1 MDLQEPL
8 DELAR
13 PPTRFHHDLTFPP
26 PERIRVYDD
35 TLRDGEQ
42 MPGVAIAPAAKF
54 ELARALS
61 DIGVH
66 IMDVGFPAVSE
77 SERETLRL
85 VLEGRRR
92 GEIRADLPGKRGGEG
107 DLPTGWGGE
116 ITPVELQE
124 PLAELARDPKR
135 FSHDL
140 RFPPA
145 EKIRIYDDTLR
156 DGEQMPGVAITPRDK
171 YELARM
177 LSDIGVHIMDVGFP
191 SVSEGERETLRLVL
205 EGRKRGELRAD
216 LEVVCMMRSTKG
228 DIDATMR
235 VIDKLGHKR
244 EDVTYF
250 IFTSASDLHVKYKLG
265 KTLLHRDGIPESEW
279 LELPVSYYREAN
291 LRMMC
296 EAISYAREQGATSI
310 EFGGEDGSRADVD
323 YIAEIHRE
331 GLKAGG
337 TRPSTPDTVGCYS
350 PFAVREYIP
359 AIKAAAPDAPLVVHF
374 HNDLGL
380 GAWNTV
386 MALGSGAEVFTTS
399 VNGIGERTGN
409 APMHQ
414 VLLQLR
420 YLFGIDLP
428 GFKYDKLRTL
438 ARSLERMSG
447 IPVQPTEPGIG
458 LDVFSH
464 ESGIHTAGL
473 LIHPAIYQFIP
484 PSDLGAEITY
494 VYGKHSGALVI
505 EHALRH
511 AGIAPEPELVAKV
524 LAEVKRIREERAER
538 SDFSDFHRR
547 YYDHLNR
554 MGLTAEEVVD
564 IARALTAN

>member
-1 MDLQEPL
+1 VGAQAAGGAAAARRSRPALIASEPPHP
-8 DELAR
+8 A
-13 PPTRFHHDLTFPP
+13 
-26 PERIRVYDD
+26 
-35 TLRDGEQ
+35 LR
-42 MPGVAIAPAAKF
+42 
-54 ELARALS
+54 
-61 DIGVH
+61 
-66 IMDVGFPAVSE
+66 
-77 SERETLRL
+77 T
-85 VLEGRRR
+85 
-92 GEIRADLPGKRGGEG
+92 DLPGKRGGEG

-265 KTLLHRDGIPESEW
+265 KTLLHRDGIHESEW

>member
-1 MDLQEPL
+1 
-8 DELAR
+8 
-13 PPTRFHHDLTFPP
+13 
-26 PERIRVYDD
+26 
-35 TLRDGEQ
+35 
-42 MPGVAIAPAAKF
+42 MPGDPP
-54 ELARALS
+54 LPS
-61 DIGVH
+61 
-66 IMDVGFPAVSE
+66 
-77 SERETLRL
+77 LR
-85 VLEGRRR
+85 
-92 GEIRADLPGKRGGEG
+92 G
-107 DLPTGWGGE
+107 DLPSEWGGNK
-116 ITPVELQE
+116 PVELQE
-124 PLAELARDPKR
+124 PLGELARDPTH
-135 FSHDL
+135 FAHDL
-140 RFPPA
+140 KFPPSD
-145 EKIRIYDDTLR
+145 KIRVYDDTLR

-171 YELARM
+171 YQLARM

-191 SVSEGERETLRLVL
+191 YISESERETLRLVL

-235 VIDKLGHKR
+235 VIDSLGYKR
-244 EDVTYF
+244 DEVTYF

-279 LELPVSYYREAN
+279 LELPVSHYREAN

-296 EAISYAREQGATSI
+296 EAIRYAREQGAKSI

-359 AIKAAAPDAPLVVHF
+359 AIKAAAPDASLVVHF

-386 MALGSGAEVFTTS
+386 MALGSGADVFTTS

-420 YLFGIDLP
+420 YLFGIEIP
-428 GFKYDKLRTL
+428 HFKYEQLRVL
-438 ARSLERMSG
+438 ARHLEKISG

-458 LDVFSH
+458 LNVFSH
-464 ESGIHTAGL
+464 ESGIHTAGM
-473 LIHPAIYQFIP
+473 LIHPAIYQYMP
-484 PSDLGAEITY
+484 PADLGAEISY
-494 VYGKHSGALVI
+494 VYGKHSGALAI

-511 AGIAPEPELVAKV
+511 AGIRPEPELVAAV
-524 LAEVKRIREERAER
+524 LSEVKRIREERAER

-554 MGLTAEEVVD
+554 MGLTADEVAD
-564 IARALTAN
+564 IARAMTDTKR